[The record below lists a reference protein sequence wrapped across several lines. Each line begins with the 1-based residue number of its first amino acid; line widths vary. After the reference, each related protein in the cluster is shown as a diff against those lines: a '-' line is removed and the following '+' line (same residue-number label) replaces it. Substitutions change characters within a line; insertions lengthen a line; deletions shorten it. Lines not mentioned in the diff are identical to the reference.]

1 MNFFS
6 YNLFGFFFHRMELY
20 FQQKQNVRMRRPV
33 QSIPRPHSADFLE
46 YETRMETANNPMP
59 EIMRAPR
66 PKSSLDINR
75 TPDNFYYSEASYA
88 EKMRQSA
95 LYLQKTP
102 SSFYGRDKYSDMMKQ
117 SNSRGKI
124 SLQSN

>member
-1 MNFFS
+1 
-6 YNLFGFFFHRMELY
+6 
-20 FQQKQNVRMRRPV
+20 MRRPV

-46 YETRMETANNPMP
+46 YETRMEQANNTP

-102 SSFYGRDKYSDMMKQ
+102 NSLYSKDKHSDVIKQ
-117 SNSRGKI
+117 SNSRGKHKKKRFTDLI
-124 SLQSN
+124 YKWFQLNRRYKWSQYGL